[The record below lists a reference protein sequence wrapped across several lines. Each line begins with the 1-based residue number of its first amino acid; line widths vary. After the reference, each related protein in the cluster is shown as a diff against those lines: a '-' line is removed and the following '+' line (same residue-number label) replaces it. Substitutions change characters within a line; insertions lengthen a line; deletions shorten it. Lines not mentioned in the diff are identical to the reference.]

1 MRTKVIAAL
10 LAVLTALGGLN
21 LFQSIKQKL
30 NPNDE
35 VNVEAVQVKEKDG
48 IVVREEGNRIV
59 IRAVNAVDTE
69 VEVETEVEVDTDF
82 DFDFEFEFD
91 AEEAS
96 QNEEVMISER
106 FGVKEGST
114 LIVDIT
120 HADVT
125 IVTGSGNEAEVE
137 VTLESN
143 RMSRARERFE
153 EMNWQVRQEDGDIV
167 VTAEE
172 VRGWNNW
179 NFDVDVTVHIP
190 ARFNID
196 METSHGDIDLGSI
209 EGEVSVVTSHG
220 DVELGDVMSSRI
232 WVKSSHGD
240 IEGRTLN
247 AGIIEL
253 QTSHADIE
261 LDAVEAKEFNA
272 TTSHADVEIGTLY
285 GQSRIRTS
293 HGDVQIALAD
303 DMGADIETQH
313 GDVDIEI
320 AEGARMD
327 LDLRGGEVE
336 VSRGLDVNGRIS
348 EESVDGSVNGG
359 GATLRIRT
367 THGEIYVR

>member
-48 IVVREEGNRIV
+48 IVVREEGNRII
-59 IRAVNAVDTE
+59 IRTVAET
-69 VEVETEVEVDTDF
+69 ETEVETDF
-82 DFDFEFEFD
+82 EFDFEFNFD
-91 AEEAS
+91 ADEAT

-106 FGVKEGST
+106 FNVKEDAT
-114 LIVDIT
+114 LLVDIS

-125 IVTGSGNEAEVE
+125 IVTGSGSEAEVE
-137 VTLESN
+137 VTLDSN

-153 EMNWQVRQEDGDIV
+153 EMNWRVTQDGGDIV
-167 VTAEE
+167 VTADEP
-172 VRGWNNW
+172 RGWNNW
-179 NFDVDVTVHIP
+179 NFDVDVMVRIP

-196 METSHGDIDLGSI
+196 LETTHGDIDLGSV
-209 EGEVSVVTSHG
+209 EGEVSIVTSHG
-220 DVELGDVMSSRI
+220 DVEMGDVMSSRI

-240 IEGRTLN
+240 IEGRSLN
-247 AGIIEL
+247 AGLIEV

-261 LDAVEAKEFNA
+261 FDSIQSKEFNA
-272 TTSHADVEIGTLY
+272 TTSHADVEIGELF
-285 GQSRIRTS
+285 GESRIRTS
-293 HGDVQIALAD
+293 HGDVQVALAD
-303 DMGADIETQH
+303 AEGADIETQH
-313 GDVDIEI
+313 GDVDIRM
-320 AEGARMD
+320 ASGAGMD

-336 VSRGLDVNGRIS
+336 VSSSIDMDGRIS
-348 EESVDGSVNGG
+348 EDAARGEVNGG
-359 GATLRIRT
+359 GALLRIRT

>member
-30 NPNDE
+30 NPNDQ
-35 VNVEAVQVKEKDG
+35 VHVEAVQVKEKDG
-48 IVVREEGNRIV
+48 IVVREEGNRIL
-59 IRAVNAVDTE
+59 IRTASV
-69 VEVETEVEVDTDF
+69 VETDVDVKTDF
-82 DFDFEFEFD
+82 NFEFEFD
-91 AEEAS
+91 AEDAR

-106 FGVKEGST
+106 FGVKEGAT

-125 IVTGSGNEAEVE
+125 IITGSRDEAEVE
-137 VTLESN
+137 VTLDSN

-167 VTAEE
+167 VTADEP
-172 VRGWNNW
+172 RGWNNW

-196 METSHGDIDLGSI
+196 LETSHGDIDLGSI

-220 DVELGDVMSSRI
+220 DVEMGDVTSSRI

-240 IEGRTLN
+240 IEGRTLS
-247 AGIIEL
+247 AGIVEL

-261 LDAVEAKEFNA
+261 LDAVESKEFMA
-272 TTSHADVEIGTLY
+272 TTSHADVEIGQLW
-285 GQSRIRTS
+285 GESRIRTS
-293 HGDVQIALAD
+293 HGDVQVALAD
-303 DMGADIETQH
+303 AMGADIETQH
-313 GDVDIEI
+313 GDVDIRV
-320 AEGARMD
+320 AKDAGMD

-336 VSRGLDVNGRIS
+336 VSSSLNMNGRVS
-348 EESVDGSVNGG
+348 DDAARGEVNGG
-359 GATLRIRT
+359 GAQLRIRT